1 MSERITTSRHFTRVL
16 RATLLCLVP
25 VLLLGAT
32 WWAVDAFVLAPPRPT
47 AASDP
52 VAYVRYME
60 DPRGLPR
67 LRGEALERFLQELLR
82 RLSEDARFQSEFLI
96 AIRSR
101 PPDQQEALRENV
113 FDAFRP
119 RFDADVRRYHA
130 AADDAAREAF
140 LDDRIV
146 YYTRIERMFRG
157 KGDRASAAAALPDP
171 KDTLALVMRKM
182 SQEEIARGVAYLGAM
197 AQRVNEINRDTNL
210 KALIDARV
218 AQGR

>member
-1 MSERITTSRHFTRVL
+1 MVRT
-16 RATLLCLVP
+16 ALLCAVP
-25 VLLLGAT
+25 VLLLGAA

-47 AASDP
+47 ATSDP
-52 VAYVRYME
+52 AAYVRYME

-67 LRGEALERFLQELLR
+67 LRGEALEAFLQGLLK
-82 RLSEDARFQSEFLI
+82 RLSEDDRFQSEFLL
-96 AIRSR
+96 AMRSR

-119 RFDADVRRYHA
+119 RFDADVKRYHEA
-130 AADDAAREAF
+130 VDETEREAF

-171 KDTLALVMRKM
+171 KETLTLVMRKM
-182 SQEEIARGVAYLGAM
+182 SQAEIARGVAYLGAM
-197 AQRVNEINRDTNL
+197 AERVGEINKDAGL
-210 KALIDARV
+210 KASIDARV
-218 AQGR
+218 AQRR